1 MGLQATSPPTSPL
14 HRMPIEYHHAGL
26 KRKHDNLE
34 EDDLMPSSNIESTQH
49 SDEAKKIRVEV
60 VCGHQQT
67 APTSPLSQDGSNDQE
82 NRVFPANNN
91 SKELEKDEICTQGEE
106 NKEGSWWEEW
116 DINAVGKGKGGW

>member
-34 EDDLMPSSNIESTQH
+34 EDDLMPANNIESSHHT
-49 SDEAKKIRVEV
+49 DEAKKIRVEV
-60 VCGHQQT
+60 VCGHQQ
-67 APTSPLSQDGSNDQE
+67 PNDQEQQPNGINGQE

-91 SKELEKDEICTQGEE
+91 TKELEKDKRFREAIQM
-106 NKEGSWWEEW
+106 
-116 DINAVGKGKGGW
+116 A